1 MKIIYVAGPY
11 RAKTVRG
18 MVENIR
24 RAEAAAL
31 HL

>member
-11 RAKTVRG
+11 RADTIRG

-24 RAEAAAL
+24 RAEGKD
-31 HL
+31 